1 MRLATWFKPAAA
13 TVAVVAAWLVSP
25 AAATA
30 QAVPRV
36 VDGVRV
42 EQVLGGLDHPWS
54 LAFLPAT
61 AGQTPQ
67 ALVMQ
72 RDAGLLLV
80 DAPTQGLW
88 KTVAPIAVPGA
99 EVAVRG
105 QGGWFDVAL
114 HPDFARQPW
123 VYLSYNGVD
132 AQGQMGTELLRARW
146 TGNALIQV
154 QPLFA
159 MQPKS
164 RAVHHFGGRIVLDG
178 QGHVLLGLGDRGDMA
193 RAQRPNDHA
202 GSTIRLTESGQVPA
216 DNPWAQQTGWLPQ
229 QHSKGHRNIQG
240 AALHPTT
247 GQLWTHEHGPQGG
260 DEINVVQRGLNYG
273 WPVITH
279 GVNYGSGTPIG
290 EGTHKAGL
298 EQPLHTWV
306 PSIAPSG
313 MAFVPPDSATFAA
326 WRGQLLVGAL
336 KDQMLVRLELD
347 GQRVVREHRLLKNA
361 LGRIR
366 DVRVGPDGFIYLLT
380 DASPGAVYRLSPV

>member
-13 TVAVVAAWLVSP
+13 TVAVVAAWLASP
-25 AAATA
+25 TVATA

-36 VDGVRV
+36 VDGVRI

-54 LAFLPAT
+54 LAFLPAA

-80 DAPTQGLW
+80 DAPTQGPW

-99 EVAVRG
+99 NVAVQG

-132 AQGQMGTELLRARW
+132 DRGLMGTELLRARW
-146 TGNALIQV
+146 SGNALTQV

-178 QGHVLLGLGDRGDMA
+178 EGHLFLGLGDRGDMA

-202 GSTIRLTESGQVPA
+202 GSVIRLTDDGRVPT
-216 DNPWAQQTGWLPQ
+216 DNPWARQAGWLPQ
-229 QHSKGHRNIQG
+229 QYSKGHRNIQG

-273 WPVITH
+273 WPVITY

-290 EGTHKAGL
+290 EGTQKAGL

-313 MAFVPPDSATFAA
+313 MAFVPPTNQPFAA

-347 GQRVVREHRLLKNA
+347 GDKVVREHRLLKNA
-361 LGRIR
+361 VGRIR

-380 DASPGAVYRLSPV
+380 DASPGAVYRLSPA